1 MFGISGFELLI
12 ILIFGFILVGDRLP
26 DVAKTLGRAIRTFQ
40 SAQRDMSKV
49 IKEDVFDPNA
59 EEPFKDPLAAL
70 DKMGGI
76 AKKTGSSLAGDLNEM
91 ASIAKKKKP
100 AASAASN
107 GAAAGAASSAKDES
121 TETSAQNVASTDNAA
136 GASNAASAGATA
148 NAGKE
153 APAET
158 FAERRARYEKERAA
172 RLAAQ
177 AEQKA
182 AEEAA
187 AAAAAVQAADA
198 AVSQVEAQQAEA
210 AAPVTDAPETSAAD
224 AAPTTAPSTIEGR
237 E

>member
-59 EEPFKDPLAAL
+59 EDPFKDPLAAL

-100 AASAASN
+100 AASN
-107 GAAAGAASSAKDES
+107 GAATIATASAKGES
-121 TETSAQNVASTDNAA
+121 AETPAQNAVSADNA
-136 GASNAASAGATA
+136 AGATA

-198 AVSQVEAQQAEA
+198 AVSQVEAQRAEA
-210 AAPVTDAPETSAAD
+210 AAPATDAPETSAAD

-237 E
+237 G

>member
-59 EEPFKDPLAAL
+59 EDPFKDPLAAL

-100 AASAASN
+100 TASAASN
-107 GAAAGAASSAKDES
+107 GAATTATASAKGESDE
-121 TETSAQNVASTDNAA
+121 TPAQNAVSADNAA
-136 GASNAASAGATA
+136 GASDIAGAAAS
-148 NAGKE
+148 AGKE

-158 FAERRARYEKERAA
+158 FAERRARYETERAA

-198 AVSQVEAQQAEA
+198 AVSQVETQQAEA
-210 AAPVTDAPETSAAD
+210 AAPATDAPEASAAD

>member
-59 EEPFKDPLAAL
+59 EDPFKDPLVAL

-100 AASAASN
+100 AASN
-107 GAAAGAASSAKDES
+107 GAATIATASAKGESDE
-121 TETSAQNVASTDNAA
+121 TPAQNAVSADNAA
-136 GASNAASAGATA
+136 GASDIAGAAAS
-148 NAGKE
+148 AGKE

-210 AAPVTDAPETSAAD
+210 AAPATDAPEASAAD

>member
-59 EEPFKDPLAAL
+59 EDPFKDPLAAL

-107 GAAAGAASSAKDES
+107 GAATTATASVKDES
-121 TETSAQNVASTDNAA
+121 AELPAQSTVSTDNAA
-136 GASNAASAGATA
+136 GASDTAGATA

-210 AAPVTDAPETSAAD
+210 AAPATDAPETSAAD

>member
-59 EEPFKDPLAAL
+59 EDPFKDPLAAL

-121 TETSAQNVASTDNAA
+121 TEAPAQNAVFTDNAT
-136 GASNAASAGATA
+136 AASDTAGIAA
-148 NAGKE
+148 SIGKE

-198 AVSQVEAQQAEA
+198 AISQVEAQQAEA
-210 AAPVTDAPETSAAD
+210 AAPAIDAPEISAAD

>member
-107 GAAAGAASSAKDES
+107 GAATVATASAKDES
-121 TETSAQNVASTDNAA
+121 AEALAQNAVSADNAA
-136 GASNAASAGATA
+136 GAGNTAAATA

-198 AVSQVEAQQAEA
+198 TVSQVEAQQAEA

-224 AAPTTAPSTIEGR
+224 AAPATAPSTAEGR

>member
-12 ILIFGFILVGDRLP
+12 ILVFGFILVGDRLP

-40 SAQRDMSKV
+40 NAQRDMSKV
-49 IKEDVFDPNA
+49 IKEDVFDPDA

-76 AKKTGSSLAGDLNEM
+76 AKKTGSSLAGDFSEM
-91 ASIAKKKKP
+91 ATVAKKKKDG
-100 AASAASN
+100 SSSTSSN
-107 GAAAGAASSAKDES
+107 ASSGTSEASEKES
-121 TETSAQNVASTDNAA
+121 ANNTAAQSTAS
-136 GASNAASAGATA
+136 SN
-148 NAGKE
+148 N

-158 FAERRARYEKERAA
+158 FAERRARYEKERAT

-177 AEQKA
+177 AQQKA

-187 AAAAAVQAADA
+187 AAEAALAAANA
-198 AVSQVEAQQAEA
+198 AVEQAEA
-210 AAPVTDAPETSAAD
+210 SASESNDEAPETPEASE
-224 AAPTTAPSTIEGR
+224 APANVTLANATPANVKGE

>member
-59 EEPFKDPLAAL
+59 EDPFKDPLAAL

-76 AKKTGSSLAGDLNEM
+76 AKKTGSSLAGDLKEM

-107 GAAAGAASSAKDES
+107 GAATAATASAKDES
-121 TETSAQNVASTDNAA
+121 DELPGQSTVSADNA
-136 GASNAASAGATA
+136 AGATA
-148 NAGKE
+148 NAGQE

-198 AVSQVEAQQAEA
+198 VVSRVESQQAEA
-210 AAPVTDAPETSAAD
+210 AAPAAGAPETSAAD
-224 AAPTTAPSTIEGR
+224 AASTTAPPTTEGR

>member
-59 EEPFKDPLAAL
+59 EDPFKDPLAAL

-107 GAAAGAASSAKDES
+107 GAATAATASAKSESDELP
-121 TETSAQNVASTDNAA
+121 AQSIVSTDNA
-136 GASNAASAGATA
+136 AGATA

-210 AAPVTDAPETSAAD
+210 AAPATDTPETSAAD
-224 AAPTTAPSTIEGR
+224 AAPTTAPSTTEGR

>member
-1 MFGISGFELLI
+1 MFGIGGFELLI

-59 EEPFKDPLAAL
+59 EDPFKDPLAAL

-107 GAAAGAASSAKDES
+107 GAATTATASAKGESDE
-121 TETSAQNVASTDNAA
+121 TPAQNAVSADNAA
-136 GASNAASAGATA
+136 GASDIAGAAAS
-148 NAGKE
+148 AGKE

-198 AVSQVEAQQAEA
+198 AVSQVETQQAEA
-210 AAPVTDAPETSAAD
+210 AAPATDAPEASAAD

>member
-59 EEPFKDPLAAL
+59 EDPFKDPLAAL

-107 GAAAGAASSAKDES
+107 GTAASATASTKDES
-121 TETSAQNVASTDNAA
+121 AETPAQSTVSTDNA
-136 GASNAASAGATA
+136 AGATA

-198 AVSQVEAQQAEA
+198 AVSQAEAQQAEA
-210 AAPVTDAPETSAAD
+210 AVPATDAPETSAAD

>member
-1 MFGISGFELLI
+1 M
-12 ILIFGFILVGDRLP
+12 GDRLP

-59 EEPFKDPLAAL
+59 EDPFKDPLAAL

-107 GAAAGAASSAKDES
+107 GAATAATASAKDES
-121 TETSAQNVASTDNAA
+121 AELPAQSTVSTDNVA
-136 GASNAASAGATA
+136 GAGNAGATA

-198 AVSQVEAQQAEA
+198 VVSQVEVQRAEA
-210 AAPVTDAPETSAAD
+210 AAPATDAPETSAVD
-224 AAPTTAPSTIEGR
+224 AAPTTAPSTLEGR

>member
-59 EEPFKDPLAAL
+59 EDPFKDPLAAL

-107 GAAAGAASSAKDES
+107 GAATIATASAKGES
-121 TETSAQNVASTDNAA
+121 AELPVQSTVSTDNA
-136 GASNAASAGATA
+136 AGATA

-198 AVSQVEAQQAEA
+198 AVSQVEAQQVEA
-210 AAPVTDAPETSAAD
+210 AAPATDAPETSAAD

>member
-59 EEPFKDPLAAL
+59 EDPFKDPLAAL

-100 AASAASN
+100 AASN
-107 GAAAGAASSAKDES
+107 GAATIATASAKGESDE
-121 TETSAQNVASTDNAA
+121 TPAQNAVSADNA
-136 GASNAASAGATA
+136 AGATA

-210 AAPVTDAPETSAAD
+210 AAPATDAPEASAAD

>member
-59 EEPFKDPLAAL
+59 EDPFKDPLAAL

-100 AASAASN
+100 AASVASN
-107 GAAAGAASSAKDES
+107 GTAAAATASAKDES
-121 TETSAQNVASTDNAA
+121 AELPAQSTVSTDNA
-136 GASNAASAGATA
+136 AGATA

-210 AAPVTDAPETSAAD
+210 AAPATDAPEISAAD

>member
-59 EEPFKDPLAAL
+59 EDPFKDPLAAL

-107 GAAAGAASSAKDES
+107 GAATAATASAKGES
-121 TETSAQNVASTDNAA
+121 AELPVQSTVSADNAA
-136 GASNAASAGATA
+136 ATA

-210 AAPVTDAPETSAAD
+210 AAPAAGASETSAAD
-224 AAPTTAPSTIEGR
+224 AAPTTAPSTTEGR

>member
-59 EEPFKDPLAAL
+59 EDPFKDPLVAL

-100 AASAASN
+100 AATIATA
-107 GAAAGAASSAKDES
+107 SAKGES
-121 TETSAQNVASTDNAA
+121 AETPVQNAVSADNAA
-136 GASNAASAGATA
+136 GASDIAGAAAS
-148 NAGKE
+148 AGKE

-210 AAPVTDAPETSAAD
+210 AAPATDAPEASAAD

>member
-107 GAAAGAASSAKDES
+107 GAATVAL
-121 TETSAQNVASTDNAA
+121 AQNAVSADNAA
-136 GASNAASAGATA
+136 GAGNTAAATA

-198 AVSQVEAQQAEA
+198 TVSQVEAQQAEA

-224 AAPTTAPSTIEGR
+224 AAPATAPSTAEGR

>member
-59 EEPFKDPLAAL
+59 EDPFKDPLAAL

-107 GAAAGAASSAKDES
+107 GAAAAATASAKSESDELPAQS
-121 TETSAQNVASTDNAA
+121 TVSTDNAA
-136 GASNAASAGATA
+136 GASDTAGAAASAS
-148 NAGKE
+148 KE

-187 AAAAAVQAADA
+187 AAAAAVHAADA

-210 AAPVTDAPETSAAD
+210 AAPATDAPETSAAD

>member
-1 MFGISGFELLI
+1 MFGIGGFELLI

-40 SAQRDMSKV
+40 NDQRDMSKV

-76 AKKTGSSLAGDLNEM
+76 AKKTGSSLAEDLNEM
-91 ASIAKKKKP
+91 AAVAKKKKDASP
-100 AASAASN
+100 AVSSPADTHGETSGASESKAETGAHMPDANARQHEDRAADASAKPSRE
-107 GAAAGAASSAKDES
+107 D
-121 TETSAQNVASTDNAA
+121 
-136 GASNAASAGATA
+136 
-148 NAGKE
+148 
-153 APAET
+153 APMET
-158 FAERRARYEKERAA
+158 FAQRRARYEKERAA

-182 AEEAA
+182 AAEAA
-187 AAAAAVQAADA
+187 AAAEAIQAADA
-198 AVSQVEAQQAEA
+198 AVERTQNA
-210 AAPVTDAPETSAAD
+210 AAAKDPESSSLPQESPQDAPVTNRA
-224 AAPTTAPSTIEGR
+224 EGG

>member
-59 EEPFKDPLAAL
+59 EDPFKDPLAAL

-100 AASAASN
+100 AASN
-107 GAAAGAASSAKDES
+107 GAATIATASAKGES
-121 TETSAQNVASTDNAA
+121 AETPVQNAVSADNA
-136 GASNAASAGATA
+136 AGATA

-198 AVSQVEAQQAEA
+198 AVSQVETQQAEA
-210 AAPVTDAPETSAAD
+210 AAPATDAPEASAAD

>member
-59 EEPFKDPLAAL
+59 EDPFKDPLAAL

-100 AASAASN
+100 AASN
-107 GAAAGAASSAKDES
+107 GAATIATASAKGES
-121 TETSAQNVASTDNAA
+121 AETPVQNAVSADNA
-136 GASNAASAGATA
+136 AGATA

-210 AAPVTDAPETSAAD
+210 AAPATDAPEASAAD